1 MSQPVRWASGEDMER
16 LAEGVLARRGL
27 YAPPVNVDE
36 VANAC
41 GLDYQLVDLERL
53 SGGYLRDPDGRG
65 HAMIAARDHRL
76 RQRFTKA
83 HELAHHLLDE
93 PASVSVVGMEYL
105 QLPSG
110 YRGRDRHWAH
120 ERFAAALLMPRD
132 WVGQFMRDRGWQ
144 LERDRLIVAFARAF
158 DVSRNAAEVRLREL
172 GHIEGR
178 RA

>member
-1 MSQPVRWASGEDMER
+1 MER
-16 LAEGVLARRGL
+16 LAERVLDNRRVFT
-27 YAPPVNVDE
+27 PPVNVDE

-41 GLDYQLVDLERL
+41 GLDFQLVDLLSL

-65 HAMIAARDHRL
+65 HAMIAAGHHRL

-93 PASVSVVGMEYL
+93 ESDVRIEGMPHL

-120 ERFAAALLMPRD
+120 ERFAAALLMPRA
-132 WVGQFMRDRGWQ
+132 WVGQFVRERGWQ
-144 LERDRLIVAFARAF
+144 YEPKRMVVECARMF
-158 DVSRNAAEVRLREL
+158 DVSRAAAEVRLREL
-172 GHIEGR
+172 GHIER
-178 RA
+178 NP